1 MQTVEPKVQS
11 TLSRYATSKRN
22 RVVLAVVALVVLGVV
37 SVAFPHYANGFQLFV
52 ATEIAIFS
60 VACLGLTVAIGW
72 SGQTVLAQTGF
83 FGIGAYG
90 TNYLFS
96 HHVPWLIAGLV
107 IAMGCALLGLIVG
120 LPAAR
125 LKGFYLAIATLAFAE
140 LIDQVYNDATPI
152 TGGANGTAV
161 HIVTMFHI
169 NPASALWY
177 MSIFLLVV
185 SALVVRQFGRTRI
198 GRCLRAVRDADIATS
213 SLGLSSAQWK
223 VIAFMISA
231 VLGSL
236 AGALYG
242 QALTF
247 LSPDAFSFDLI
258 IEFLVVV
265 FIGGV
270 DRIWGAIIGASFFV
284 LIQEALQ
291 SFGFYQRLVFGVT
304 LLLVVRFLPGG
315 IVSIVPTVR
324 AFVRNRRDQR
334 LSRGPGAVQAGVEQ
348 A

>member
-1 MQTVEPKVQS
+1 MQAVDLNVQS
-11 TLSRYATSKRN
+11 KFAKITTSKRN
-22 RVVLAVVALVVLGVV
+22 RVALSLAALIVLGVV
-37 SVAFPHYANGFQLFV
+37 AIAFPHYANGFQLFV
-52 ATEIAIFS
+52 VTEIAIFS

-90 TNYLFS
+90 TNYLFA
-96 HHVPWLIAGLV
+96 HHVPWLISGLV
-107 IAMGCALLGLIVG
+107 IAIGCAVLGLIVG

-140 LIDQVYNDATPI
+140 LIDQVYNDATPV

-161 HIVTMFHI
+161 HIITIFHI

-177 MSIFLLVV
+177 MSIFLLVA

-236 AGALYG
+236 AGTLYG

-291 SFGFYQRLVFGVT
+291 SFGFYQRLIFGVT

-315 IVSIVPTVR
+315 IVSIVPRVR
-324 AFVRNRRDQR
+324 AYLKNRRDQQ
-334 LSRGPGAVQAGVEQ
+334 LSREPNVVPAGVEQ

>member
-1 MQTVEPKVQS
+1 MQSGDLKVQS
-11 TLSRYATSKRN
+11 KLTSITTSKRN
-22 RVVLAVVALVVLGVV
+22 RVALSIAALVLLGVV
-37 SVAFPHYANGFQLFV
+37 AVALPHYANGFQLFV
-52 ATEIAIFS
+52 VTEIAIFS

-90 TNYLFS
+90 TNYLFA
-96 HHVPWLIAGLV
+96 HHVPWLISGLV
-107 IAMGCALLGLIVG
+107 IAAGCALLGLIVG

-140 LIDQVYNDATPI
+140 LIDQVYNDATPV

-161 HIVTMFHI
+161 RIVTIFHI

-177 MSIFLLVV
+177 MSIFLLVA

-236 AGALYG
+236 AGTLYG

-291 SFGFYQRLVFGVT
+291 SFGFYQRVVFGVT

-315 IVSIVPTVR
+315 IVSIVPTAR
-324 AFVRNRRDQR
+324 AFFRNRRDQQ
-334 LSRGPGAVQAGVEQ
+334 LSREPDVARAGAEQ